1 MIVIALLTFG
11 CFIFANIA
19 STLMVQAEARN
30 RAFMAGIFEATYAL
44 FWIYAAKYAL
54 DTSPIEITALI
65 AGNFLGAVIGT
76 KVGEKWVT
84 NHEEVELKERLHEA
98 EAAVALA
105 HDALEELE
113 DEIEHHHENKGDLN
127 L

>member
-1 MIVIALLTFG
+1 VIVIALLTFG
-11 CFIFANIA
+11 CFVFANIA

-30 RAFMAGIFEATYAL
+30 RAIMAGIFESAYAL

-84 NHEEVELKERLHEA
+84 DHADVELKERLHEA

-113 DEIEHHHENKGDLN
+113 DEIEHHHENKGDLT